1 MEEGLRNKKDLE
13 EKGQYLIATS
23 MPFVSAVFGD
33 VHEVTANRYF
43 IKWKY
48 TFDNVLLMLKAG
60 GGF

>member
-43 IKWKY
+43 IK
-48 TFDNVLLMLKAG
+48 
-60 GGF
+60 